1 MHSSPSIQ
9 VTTSPTPAWRLAWR
23 FFWRDLRSGALR
35 VLMVAVVLAVAAL
48 SSVSF
53 FADRMSAGLTRD
65 AAQLLG
71 GDAVLRSDRPTPPEV
86 VAMAQRQ
93 SLGTTQWVAFPT
105 MARAPDE
112 RGGEARLVALKA
124 VAAGYP
130 LRAKATLM
138 GADGVAQ
145 PVQQPPA
152 RGTVWVDPQLLG
164 VLGLSLGDTLWL
176 GDSRLRIAAQITR
189 ETDRGT
195 GFSSFSPRV
204 MMHADDLPAT
214 ALVQPASRV
223 TYRLAVAGEP
233 AAVQRFVAEAQAWLA
248 RDEVRG
254 ARLETLASG
263 RPETNQTLERARKFL
278 SLVAMLTVLLSAL
291 AVALGAFGYAQS
303 RLDTCALLRVLG
315 LSQRAMVRAFA
326 WQFAGVALL
335 AASVGLALGFG
346 LHQAFVW
353 LLGALVSTNLPAPG
367 WGTVGLGV
375 ALAFTLLLCFGL
387 PSVLQLVR
395 VPPLRVIRRDMGSA
409 QAQPLWLAGLGL
421 LALVVV
427 LLLTASDFTM
437 GALAI
442 GGVLA
447 VAWLCWWVTG
457 LALRA
462 LRALVR
468 EGVAPGWWV
477 LATRQVSARPWLVRL
492 QVASLAVGMLALL
505 LLLLLRTDL
514 VASWRAATPPDA
526 PNRFVINIQPDQAE
540 AFQNSLRQAGVATY
554 DWYPM
559 LRGRWVALNGQPVQP
574 ETLDGDRAQRLA
586 EREFNLSYNAQLP
599 NHNIVTQ
606 GQWQGN
612 QPASISVEDGLA
624 ETLGLKLGDRMTFD
638 LAGVPVTARITSL
651 RQVDWTSMRVNFF
664 VMFTQADLPDLPR
677 TFIAAYR
684 SPTNDSLLDNALA
697 RAYPNITLVN
707 TTATIAQVQAV
718 LNQVVRAVEFLFAFS
733 VAAGL
738 VVLVATLQASRA
750 ARERE
755 TALYRA
761 LGATQGLLVR
771 MQRAELLGVGALA
784 GFMASVGALAV
795 GWALARWVFAF
806 AWTPNAWW
814 VALGVVVGA
823 LLAWAAGWWSLRVV
837 LRTPAWQTLR
847 LTLE

>member
-1 MHSSPSIQ
+1 MQSQSVGSSS
-9 VTTSPTPAWRLAWR
+9 VAAWRLAWR

-35 VLMVAVVLAVAAL
+35 VLMLAVVLAVAAL

-71 GDAVLRSDRPTPPEV
+71 GDAVLRSDRPTPPQ
-86 VAMAQRQ
+86 ALALAQQ
-93 SLGTTQWVAFPT
+93 QALGVTEWVAFAT
-105 MARAPDE
+105 MARAPDA

-124 VAAGYP
+124 VGAGYP
-130 LRAKATLM
+130 LRAK
-138 GADGVAQ
+138 VAIRDANG
-145 PVQQPPA
+145 VQQAVQQAPA
-152 RGTVWVDPQLLG
+152 RGTVWVDPPLLG
-164 VLGLSLGDTLWL
+164 ALGLTVGETLWL
-176 GDSRLRIAAQITR
+176 GDSQFRIAAEMAQ

-195 GFSSFSPRV
+195 GFSTFSPRV
-204 MMHADDLPAT
+204 MMHRDDLPAT

-233 AAVQRFVAEAQAWLA
+233 PAVQRFVAATQDWLVREA
-248 RDEVRG
+248 VRG
-254 ARLETLASG
+254 VRLETLESG

-315 LSQRAMVRAFA
+315 VSQRTMVRAFA

-335 AASVGLALGFG
+335 AATLGLALGFA
-346 LHQAFVW
+346 LHEAFVW
-353 LLGALVSTNLPAPG
+353 LLGAWVSTSLPAPG
-367 WGTVGLGV
+367 WGTVGLGL
-375 ALAFTLLLCFGL
+375 ALGATLLLCFGL
-387 PSVLQLVR
+387 PSLLQLVR
-395 VPPLRVIRRDMGSA
+395 VPPLRVIRRDLGSA
-409 QAQPLWLAGLGL
+409 QARPLGVAGLGL
-421 LALVVV
+421 LALVVL
-427 LLLTASDFTM
+427 LLLTASDLTM

-457 LALRA
+457 LVLRA

-468 EGVAPGWWV
+468 DGVAPGWWV
-477 LATRQVSARPWLVRL
+477 LATRQVAARPGLVRL
-492 QVASLAVGMLALL
+492 QVASLAVGMLALM

-526 PNRFVINIQPDQAE
+526 PNRFVINLQPDQA
-540 AFQNSLRQAGVATY
+540 APFQASLRQAGVTDY

-559 LRGRWVALNGQPVQP
+559 LRGRWVAHNGQPVRP
-574 ETLDGDRAQRLA
+574 DTLDGDRAQRLA
-586 EREFNLSYNAQLP
+586 EREFNLSYAAQLP
-599 NHNIVTQ
+599 AHNTITQ
-606 GQWQGN
+606 GRWVPEQSH
-612 QPASISVEDGLA
+612 AISVEEGLA

-638 LAGVPVTARITSL
+638 MAGVPVTARITSL

-664 VMFTQADLPDLPR
+664 VMFTQAQLPDLPR
-677 TFIAAYR
+677 TFIAAYHT
-684 SPTNDSLLDNALA
+684 PGNDAALDNALA
-697 RAYPNITLVN
+697 RAYPNITLIN

-718 LNQVVRAVEFLFAFS
+718 LDQVVRAVEFLFAFS
-733 VAAGL
+733 VVAGL

-750 ARERE
+750 ARQRE

-761 LGATQGLLVR
+761 LGATQGLLAR

-814 VALGVVVGA
+814 VPMGMGVGA

>member
-1 MHSSPSIQ
+1 MQSQSVGSSS
-9 VTTSPTPAWRLAWR
+9 VAAWRLAWR

-35 VLMVAVVLAVAAL
+35 VLMLAVVLAVAAL

-71 GDAVLRSDRPTPPEV
+71 GDAVLRSDRPTPPQ
-86 VAMAQRQ
+86 ALALAQQ
-93 SLGTTQWVAFPT
+93 QALGVTEWVAFAT
-105 MARAPDE
+105 MARAPDA

-124 VAAGYP
+124 VGAGYP
-130 LRAKATLM
+130 LRAK
-138 GADGVAQ
+138 VAIRDANG
-145 PVQQPPA
+145 VQQAVQQAPA
-152 RGTVWVDPQLLG
+152 RGTVWVDPPLLG
-164 VLGLSLGDTLWL
+164 ALGLSVGETLWL
-176 GDSRLRIAAQITR
+176 GDSQFRIAAEMAQ

-204 MMHADDLPAT
+204 MMHRDDLPAT

-233 AAVQRFVAEAQAWLA
+233 PAVQRFVAATQDWLA
-248 RDEVRG
+248 REAVRG
-254 ARLETLASG
+254 VRLETLESG

-315 LSQRAMVRAFA
+315 VSQRTMVRAFA

-335 AASVGLALGFG
+335 AATLGLALGFA

-353 LLGALVSTNLPAPG
+353 LLGAWVSTSLPAPG
-367 WGTVGLGV
+367 WGTVGLGL
-375 ALAFTLLLCFGL
+375 ALGATLLLCFGL
-387 PSVLQLVR
+387 PSLLQLVR
-395 VPPLRVIRRDMGSA
+395 VPPLRVIRRDLGSA
-409 QAQPLWLAGLGL
+409 QARPLGVAGLGL
-421 LALVVV
+421 LALVVL
-427 LLLTASDFTM
+427 LLLTASDLTM

-468 EGVAPGWWV
+468 DGVAPGWWV
-477 LATRQVSARPWLVRL
+477 LATRQVAARPGLVRL
-492 QVASLAVGMLALL
+492 QVASLAVGMLALM

-526 PNRFVINIQPDQAE
+526 PNRFVINLQPDQA
-540 AFQNSLRQAGVATY
+540 APFQASLRQAGVTDY

-559 LRGRWVALNGQPVQP
+559 LRGRWVAHNGQPVRP
-574 ETLDGDRAQRLA
+574 DALDGDRAQRLA
-586 EREFNLSYNAQLP
+586 EREFNLSYAAQLP
-599 NHNIVTQ
+599 AHNSITQ
-606 GQWQGN
+606 GRWVPEQSH
-612 QPASISVEDGLA
+612 AISVEEGLA
-624 ETLGLKLGDRMTFD
+624 DTLGLKLGDRMTFD
-638 LAGVPVTARITSL
+638 MAGVPVTARITSL
-651 RQVDWTSMRVNFF
+651 RRVDWTSMRVNFF
-664 VMFTQADLPDLPR
+664 VMFTQAQLPDLPR
-677 TFIAAYR
+677 TFIAAYHT
-684 SPTNDSLLDNALA
+684 PGNTAALDNALA
-697 RAYPNITLVN
+697 RAYPNITLIN

-718 LNQVVRAVEFLFAFS
+718 LDQVVRAVEFLFAFS
-733 VAAGL
+733 VVAGL

-750 ARERE
+750 ARQRE

-761 LGATQGLLVR
+761 LGATQGLLAR

-806 AWTPNAWW
+806 AWTPNPWW
-814 VALGVVVGA
+814 VPMGMGVGA